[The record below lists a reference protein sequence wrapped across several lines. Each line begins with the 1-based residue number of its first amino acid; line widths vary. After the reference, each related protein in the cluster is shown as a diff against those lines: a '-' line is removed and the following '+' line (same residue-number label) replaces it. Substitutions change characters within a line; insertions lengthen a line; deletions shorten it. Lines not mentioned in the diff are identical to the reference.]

1 MVVKPFEREFQN
13 LLGIVFSV
21 DLYLDLDLI
30 HLVLIVWQVA
40 DYFLLDLVSVFNL
53 ITSVVVY

>member
-1 MVVKPFEREFQN
+1 MAVKPFEREFQN

>member
-1 MVVKPFEREFQN
+1 MAVKAFECEFQN

-21 DLYLDLDLI
+21 DLDLI

-40 DYFLLDLVSVFNL
+40 DYFLLDLVSVFKL